1 MILVLETP
9 AEEVDPAA
17 NEVAEA
23 GALGE
28 AHALGEKFNDARR
41 NKIGRAQRPMA
52 RVGAAG
58 GRTRRRFR
66 TTRTSPKAEHTIK
79 LGRSDRLLASRCL
92 ISLWGGGAW
101 ASWLSCLAHQ
111 PSCV

>member
-41 NKIGRAQRPMA
+41 TKIGCAQRPMA

-66 TTRTSPKAEHTIK
+66 TTRTSAKAEHTIK
-79 LGRSDRLLASRCL
+79 LGRSERLLASRCL